1 MAQVKTMPTATLPET
16 FVESPVA
23 RVDARWPAA
32 FVGLLLARSFGLAA
46 GVALMILLAAALFS
60 TP

>member
-1 MAQVKTMPTATLPET
+1 MTTATLPDTLE
-16 FVESPVA
+16 ESPVA
-23 RVDARWPAA
+23 RNEARWPAA